1 MTLTA
6 MAMKLE
12 KPLKCN
18 YMINKIPKML
28 QLLLF
33 LLVDICYVSNGFSFI

>member
-12 KPLKCN
+12 KPLTRN

-28 QLLLF
+28 QLLL
-33 LLVDICYVSNGFSFI
+33 LVDTCYVSNGFSFI